1 MHETPMGRC
10 TMFQTDLLKGQKI
23 LVTGGGTGLGRSM
36 SAAFMAL
43 GAEVVIWGR
52 RGAVLDATA
61 AELRAETGGVC
72 TPMAVDIR
80 NGAAID
86 EAMQVVFDA
95 APLTGLVNNAAGNFI
110 SPTEDL
116 SPNAFNAIAS
126 IVAAGTFNTTVAAGK
141 RWIEGGLKGSIVSIV
156 VSWVWNGGPF
166 TVPSAMSKAGIA
178 AMTQSLAVEWG
189 PKGIR
194 ANAIAPGPFP
204 TKGAWER
211 LMPAP
216 LMEKT
221 GGGMGANSIPLR
233 RMGEHHELANLA
245 IFLLSGQCDYLTGAV
260 IPIDGGQWL
269 VSNGNFS
276 NLTALDTDDWRGI
289 KAAIQAT
296 NATDRAGRTA

>member
-1 MHETPMGRC
+1 M
-10 TMFQTDLLKGQKI
+10 TMFRDGLLDGQKI
-23 LVTGGGTGLGRSM
+23 LVTGGGTGLGKSM
-36 SAAFMAL
+36 SDAFARA

-52 RGAVLDATA
+52 RGAVADATA
-61 AELRAETGGVC
+61 KELTEATGGKVSA
-72 TPMAVDIR
+72 MAVDIR
-80 NGAAID
+80 NGGAID
-86 EAMQVVFDA
+86 EAMQAIFDA
-95 APLTGLVNNAAGNFI
+95 GPLTGLVNNAAGNFI

-141 RWIEGGLKGSIVSIV
+141 RWIEGGHRGNILSIVTT
-156 VSWVWNGGPF
+156 WVWNGGPF
-166 TVPSAMSKAGIA
+166 TVPSAMSKAGVA
-178 AMTQSLAVEWG
+178 AMTMSLAQEWG

-221 GGGMGANSIPLR
+221 GMGTGASSIPLR
-233 RMGEHHELANLA
+233 RMGEHDELTNLA
-245 IFLLSGQCDYLTGAV
+245 TFLMAPGCDYLTGAV

-269 VSNGNFS
+269 ASDGNFHGLS
-276 NLTALDTDDWRGI
+276 ALDRSDWDMI
-289 KAAIQAT
+289 KGAIQAT
-296 NATDRAGRTA
+296 NAADRAQRTA

>member
-1 MHETPMGRC
+1 
-10 TMFQTDLLKGQKI
+10 MFATDLLERQKI

-43 GAEVVIWGR
+43 GADVVIWGR

-72 TPMAVDIR
+72 RPMAVDIR
-80 NGAAID
+80 NGGAID
-86 EAMQVVFDA
+86 EAMSAIFDA
-95 APLTGLVNNAAGNFI
+95 EPLTSLVNNAAGNFI

-116 SPNAFNAIAS
+116 SSNAFNAIAS

-141 RWIEGGLKGSIVSIV
+141 RWIEGGLKGSILSIV
-156 VSWVWNGGPF
+156 TTWVWNGGPF

-204 TKGAWER
+204 SKGMSDR
-211 LMPAP
+211 LMPEP
-216 LMEKT
+216 LARKT
-221 GGGMGANSIPLR
+221 GGTDTGRNPMGR
-233 RMGEHHELANLA
+233 WGELSELDNLA
-245 IFLLSGQCDYLTGAV
+245 IFLLSGRCDYINGAI
-260 IPIDGGQWL
+260 IPIDGGQWPA
-269 VSNGNFS
+269 SGGNFS

-289 KAAIQAT
+289 KSAIQAT
-296 NATDRAGRTA
+296 NAADRAARTA

>member
-1 MHETPMGRC
+1 M
-10 TMFQTDLLKGQKI
+10 TMFRDGLLDGQKI
-23 LVTGGGTGLGRSM
+23 LVTGGGTGLGKSM
-36 SAAFMAL
+36 SDAFARA

-52 RGAVLDATA
+52 RGVVADATA
-61 AELRAETGGVC
+61 KELTEATGGTVSA
-72 TPMAVDIR
+72 MAVDIR
-80 NGAAID
+80 NGGAID
-86 EAMQVVFDA
+86 EAMQAIFDA
-95 APLTGLVNNAAGNFI
+95 GPLTGLVNNAAGNFI

-141 RWIEGGLKGSIVSIV
+141 RWIEGGHRGNILSIVTTWI
-156 VSWVWNGGPF
+156 WNGGPF
-166 TVPSAMSKAGIA
+166 TVPSAMSKAGVA
-178 AMTQSLAVEWG
+178 AMTMSLAQEWG

-221 GGGMGANSIPLR
+221 GMGNGASSIPLR
-233 RMGEHHELANLA
+233 RMGEHDELTNLA
-245 IFLLSGQCDYLTGAV
+245 TFLMAPGCDYLTGAV

-269 VSNGNFS
+269 ASDGNFHGLS
-276 NLTALDTDDWRGI
+276 ALDRSDWDMI
-289 KAAIQAT
+289 KGAIQAT
-296 NATDRAGRTA
+296 NAADRAQRTA

>member
-1 MHETPMGRC
+1 
-10 TMFQTDLLKGQKI
+10 MFATDLLKGQKI

-36 SAAFMAL
+36 SAAFMTL
-43 GAEVVIWGR
+43 GANVVIWGR
-52 RGAVLDATA
+52 RGAVLDTTA
-61 AELRAETGGVC
+61 AELRAETRGAC

-80 NGAAID
+80 NGGAID
-86 EAMQVVFDA
+86 EAMSAIFDA
-95 APLTGLVNNAAGNFI
+95 GPLTGLVNNAAGNFI

-116 SPNAFNAIAS
+116 SPNAFSAIAS

-141 RWIEGGLKGSIVSIV
+141 RWIEAGLKGSIVSIV
-156 VSWVWNGGPF
+156 TTWVWNGGPF

-216 LMEKT
+216 LMAKT
-221 GGGMGANSIPLR
+221 GGESLGAKSIPLR
-233 RMGEHHELANLA
+233 RMGEHVELANLA
-245 IFLLSGQCDYLTGAV
+245 VFLMSGQCDYITGSI

-269 VSNGNFS
+269 VSGGNFS
-276 NLTALDTDDWRGI
+276 NLTALDADDWRGI
-289 KAAIQAT
+289 KSAIQST
-296 NATDRAGRTA
+296 NAADRAGRTA